1 MKQSYPFLSF
11 LLLLGLIYYSFYSL
25 MPIKGTDASISETE
39 FSTERALV
47 PLKEI
52 SKAPHYFGTQ
62 EHERVAVYLENLL
75 KTLGLETQTQEGFVL
90 DAASKNLDKP
100 KNIIGRLKGSGN
112 GKAVLLLSHYD
123 SALVPSYGASD
134 AGSGVVT
141 ILESVRAYIAS
152 GKTPVND
159 IIVLFTDCEEIGL
172 DGANLFVN
180 EHPWA
185 KDVGFVMNFEARGSG
200 GPSVMILES
209 NAGNANLINAFIEA
223 NPDYPVASS
232 LMYSVYKILPNMTD
246 STIFREDGDIDSFFF
261 AFIDDHFDYHT
272 ANDTIE
278 NLDIETLQ
286 HQGSY
291 LLPLLHYFANADLS
305 TLKSDQDDVYVNIPL
320 LKMIHYPFAWILPLL
335 LIATVLFLI
344 LIFFGIKNKKLSLS
358 GIGRGFIPYLVAL
371 ISCGI
376 VGYFGWV
383 LLLKLYPQY
392 NEVQHG
398 FKYNGHSYIAFF
410 VLLSLGI
417 LFWAYK
423 KFAEK
428 EKTANLFIAPITLWL
443 VINAAVCVYLK
454 GAGYFIIPVYFG
466 LAALWILIRQEKPN
480 LLVMALLGTPAIFLY
495 APLIQ
500 FFPVALGSEMVVIA
514 CIFTVLLF
522 GLLLPVLG
530 FYRNKGFLGALCL
543 LGALFFF
550 LKAHFTSD
558 FSETRQKPN
567 SLVYYQNVDKGT
579 SYWVTYDKILDDW
592 TEGYLGSNPTKASE
606 VITAVS
612 RSKYGT
618 GYTYASEAPQKEIPS
633 FETILQK
640 DTIIGAYQTVTFTI
654 IPKRHVNQIGLYA
667 DKDITFQSLR
677 FNGKEVPKDS
687 SGTVYRNRTSNAIL
701 RYYVTDRDSL
711 EVSYTIAPETEVTF
725 TALEYSFDLL
735 TNSQFTITKRPKNTM
750 PKPFVVTD
758 AIVLKKTFSIASML
772 KPIKDSIVE
781 ITPSNE

>member
-1 MKQSYPFLSF
+1 MNKSYPFLSF
-11 LLLLGLIYYSFYSL
+11 LLIVGLLYYSFYSL
-25 MPIKGTDASISETE
+25 MPAKGTDASISETE

-47 PLKEI
+47 PLQEI

-62 EHERVAVYLENLL
+62 EHERVGLYLENQL
-75 KTLGLETQTQEGFVL
+75 KSLGLETQIQEGFVL

-100 KNIIGRLKGSGN
+100 KNIMGRLKGSGT
-112 GKAVLLLSHYD
+112 GKALLLLSHYD

-141 ILESVRAYIAS
+141 ILESMRAYIAS

-223 NPDYPVASS
+223 NPEYPVASS
-232 LMYSVYKILPNMTD
+232 LMYSVYKILPNSTD
-246 STIFREDGDIDSFFF
+246 STIFRVDGNIDSFFF

-291 LLPLLHYFANADLS
+291 LLPLLHYFADADLS
-305 TLKSDQDDVYVNIPL
+305 NLKSDQDDVYVNLPFV
-320 LKMIHYPFAWILPLL
+320 KMIHYPFSWILPSV
-335 LIATVLFLI
+335 LIATALFL
-344 LIFFGIKNKKLSLS
+344 LLLFFGIKNKKLTLA
-358 GIGRGFIPYLVAL
+358 GIGKGFIPYLLSL
-371 ISCGI
+371 IGCGI

-392 NEVQHG
+392 HEIQHG

-417 LFWAYK
+417 LFWMYR
-423 KFAEK
+423 KFSEK
-428 EKTANLFIAPITLWL
+428 DKPANLFIAPITLWL
-443 VINAAVCVYLK
+443 VINAAVFAYLK

-480 LLVMALLGTPAIFLY
+480 LLVMVLLGTPAIFLY

-522 GLLLPVLG
+522 GLLLPVFG
-530 FYRNKGFLGALCL
+530 FYRNKGFLGAICFIA
-543 LGALFFF
+543 ALFFF

-567 SLVYYQNVDKGT
+567 SLIYYQNVDDGT
-579 SYWVTYDKILDDW
+579 SYWATYDTMLDDW
-592 TEGYLGSNPTKASE
+592 TKGYLGSNPTKASE
-606 VITAVS
+606 FIPAVS
-612 RSKYGT
+612 RSKYNK
-618 GYTYASEAPQKEIPS
+618 GYTYASEAPQKKIPS
-633 FETILQK
+633 FETVLQK
-640 DTIIGAYQTVTFTI
+640 DTLIDSYQAVTFTI
-654 IPKRHVNQIGLYA
+654 FPKRAVNQIGLYV
-667 DKDITFQSLR
+667 DKSITFQSLR

-687 SGTVYRNRTSNAIL
+687 TGNVYSNRTNNEIL
-701 RYYVTDRDSL
+701 RYYIADRDSL

-735 TNSQFTITKRPKNTM
+735 TNAQFTINKRPKNTM

-758 AIVLKKTFSIASML
+758 AIVLKKTFSVASMQ
-772 KPIKDSIVE
+772 KQTNDSIAE
-781 ITPSNE
+781 IPLLNE